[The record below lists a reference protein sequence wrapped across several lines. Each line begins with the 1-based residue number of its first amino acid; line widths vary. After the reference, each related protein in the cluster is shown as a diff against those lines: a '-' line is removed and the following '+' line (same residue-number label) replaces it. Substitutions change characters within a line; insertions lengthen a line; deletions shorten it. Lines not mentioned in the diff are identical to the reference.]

1 MRKISRRKA
10 IEAAGLA
17 VGAYLSGRFMAT
29 AGAPS
34 QGTNN
39 ESEHVEWKH
48 VKLDPEKVAARA
60 YELYPEGS
68 CMYASFKSICSSMA
82 EAVVDTNPSLSKA
95 LREFPCHMMK
105 YGHSGL
111 GGQGSLCGALNGA
124 GAAFG
129 LFIKEKS
136 TVDALLAE
144 LCSFYESAKLPV
156 FKPEN
161 SKFEPM
167 TQSISRSVLCHV
179 SQTAWC
185 HRSGQSPFSEFRI
198 DRCKRLTA
206 DIAAMAVNIL
216 NRYADNATVNS
227 NLQEKEYQRCIDCHG
242 RNGEGIK
249 ISAKMNCVP
258 CHKMEDHYE

>member
-1 MRKISRRKA
+1 MKKISRRKV
-10 IEAAGLA
+10 IGAAGLVA
-17 VGAYLSGRFMAT
+17 GAYLSGKFMVK
-29 AGAPS
+29 AGSPD
-34 QGTNN
+34 QGANN

-68 CMYASFKSICSSMA
+68 CMYASFKAICVSMS
-82 EAVVDTNPSLSKA
+82 EAVADNNPSLSNA
-95 LREFPCHMMK
+95 LREFPFHMMK
-105 YGHSGL
+105 YGHGGM
-111 GGQGSLCGALNGA
+111 GGQGTLCGAVNGA

-144 LCSFYESAKLPV
+144 LSSFYESAKLPV

-167 TQSISRSVLCHV
+167 TQAISRSVLCHV

-185 HRSGQSPFSEFRI
+185 RRSGQSPFSDFRS

-216 NRYADNATVNS
+216 NRYADNATVNN
-227 NLQEKEYQRCIDCHG
+227 NLQNKEHQRCIDCHG
-242 RNGEGIK
+242 QKGEGIK
-249 ISAKMNCVP
+249 VSTKMNCTP
-258 CHKMEDHYE
+258 CHTMDDHYE

>member
-10 IEAAGLA
+10 IGATGLA
-17 VGAYLSGRFMAT
+17 VGAYFSSKFMAT
-29 AGAPS
+29 AGVSGQNA
-34 QGTNN
+34 NN
-39 ESEHVEWKH
+39 GSERVDWKH

-68 CMYASFKSICSSMA
+68 CMYASFKAICNSMS
-82 EAVVDTNPSLSKA
+82 EAVADTNPSLCKA
-95 LREFPCHMMK
+95 LQEFPCHMMK
-105 YGHSGL
+105 YCHSGL
-111 GGQGSLCGALNGA
+111 GGQGTLCGAVNGA

-156 FKPEN
+156 YKPEN

-167 TQSISRSVLCHV
+167 PQSIARSVLCHV

-185 HRSGQSPFSEFRI
+185 RRSGQSPFSEFRT

-216 NRYADNATVNS
+216 NRYADSTTVNN

-242 RNGEGIK
+242 QKGEGIK
-249 ISAKMNCVP
+249 VSAKMNCTP
-258 CHKMEDHYE
+258 CHTMDDHYE